1 MSGPTAAGLGGT
13 VQPGQT
19 VDVSAVMIAPSK
31 DGSYRGYWKLRNA
44 SNALFGIGSQAETAF
59 WVDITVKGPSHTAYD
74 FVANYCEA
82 DWENDK
88 ALLACPGV
96 QDDDA
101 GYVLK
106 LDSPKLENG
115 TKAGD
120 PSLLTYPE
128 RNKNGIISGTYPAL
142 TVQNGDHFRTLV
154 SCKYKADRCNVI
166 FKLEFR
172 SGGQIWTLGKWNEA
186 YEGKYYSVDVDLS
199 SLAGKQGKFIL
210 SVLSNGSAAD
220 DEALWV
226 APRIIRSG
234 NPPATQTSTSTPTQ
248 TATSTATATAT
259 STPTSTATE
268 TPTSTPTATPMA

>member
-1 MSGPTAAGLGGT
+1 
-13 VQPGQT
+13 
-19 VDVSAVMIAPSK
+19 
-31 DGSYRGYWKLRNA
+31 
-44 SNALFGIGSQAETAF
+44 
-59 WVDITVKGPSHTAYD
+59 
-74 FVANYCEA
+74 
-82 DWENDK
+82 
-88 ALLACPGV
+88 
-96 QDDDA
+96 
-101 GYVLK
+101 
-106 LDSPKLENG
+106 
-115 TKAGD
+115 
-120 PSLLTYPE
+120 
-128 RNKNGIISGTYPAL
+128 
-142 TVQNGDHFRTLV
+142 
-154 SCKYKADRCNVI
+154 VI

-199 SLAGKQGKFIL
+199 SVAGKQGKFIL

-268 TPTSTPTATPMA
+268 TPTSTPTSTPTATPMA